1 MKFVYKIAA
10 ASSALLLITIGLLNT
25 TQYLSV
31 KRELSSTIEESITDI
46 VNGVKNT
53 VAAELN
59 GKKKLA
65 NYVTTLVEQNP
76 TIDNITNIINQP
88 DIRDAFV
95 LVGGGYEVDSP
106 YFKNDPSWN
115 PGANWDPRV
124 RPWYK
129 DAKSKGELVITE
141 PYADSASG
149 EIMISVATPIN
160 QAGSFIGAIFFDL
173 SLSTLSDL
181 INSVKLFDAGYLF
194 IVTEG
199 GTIIAHPESKYNGK
213 AMKSFLPNSNI
224 NVRDTSKIELNDK
237 EYNLRFVEVPSQDW
251 YIGVLLDEK
260 IAYQSV
266 YTMRNNAIMYSIIAL
281 VLSILTLLFLMKKLL
296 LPLGALNEV
305 IKDVASGNGDL
316 TKRLDTKTDAEF
328 AELAYGFNTFSEN
341 LRNQVKQL
349 KAYGVDIL
357 QGTEITAEGASESNE
372 AMGTQLQE
380 LEMLATA
387 MNEMSSTASDVA
399 SNAKNAASAAQEAED
414 STIVG
419 TEVVEKTT
427 SSIDV
432 LSNRIEQAVNDVG
445 ILEEATGNIEKVLQV
460 INDIADQTNLLA
472 LNAAIE
478 AARAGEQGR
487 GFAVVADEVRTLAS
501 RTQESTTEIRTM
513 IDKLQSGANAVSIAM
528 NASKEAANGTVEQA
542 KQAGE
547 ALNKI
552 YSSIKQIN
560 DMNVQIATAAEEQ
573 SVVAEEVNTN
583 TVKIKDLSVQV
594 SNAAQ
599 RTNEA
604 IQMQITSV
612 RDQNEILDKF
622 KV

>member
-25 TQYLSV
+25 TQYLNV

-76 TIDNITNIINQP
+76 TIDNITNVINQP
-88 DIRDAFV
+88 DIKDAFV

-106 YFKNDPSWN
+106 YFKNDAGWN

-199 GTIIAHPESKYNGK
+199 GTVIAHPESKYNGK

-224 NVRDTSKIELNDK
+224 NVRDTSKIELNEK

-266 YTMRNNAIMYSIIAL
+266 YT
-281 VLSILTLLFLMKKLL
+281 
-296 LPLGALNEV
+296 
-305 IKDVASGNGDL
+305 
-316 TKRLDTKTDAEF
+316 
-328 AELAYGFNTFSEN
+328 
-341 LRNQVKQL
+341 
-349 KAYGVDIL
+349 
-357 QGTEITAEGASESNE
+357 
-372 AMGTQLQE
+372 
-380 LEMLATA
+380 
-387 MNEMSSTASDVA
+387 
-399 SNAKNAASAAQEAED
+399 
-414 STIVG
+414 
-419 TEVVEKTT
+419 
-427 SSIDV
+427 
-432 LSNRIEQAVNDVG
+432 
-445 ILEEATGNIEKVLQV
+445 
-460 INDIADQTNLLA
+460 
-472 LNAAIE
+472 
-478 AARAGEQGR
+478 
-487 GFAVVADEVRTLAS
+487 
-501 RTQESTTEIRTM
+501 
-513 IDKLQSGANAVSIAM
+513 
-528 NASKEAANGTVEQA
+528 
-542 KQAGE
+542 
-547 ALNKI
+547 
-552 YSSIKQIN
+552 
-560 DMNVQIATAAEEQ
+560 
-573 SVVAEEVNTN
+573 
-583 TVKIKDLSVQV
+583 
-594 SNAAQ
+594 
-599 RTNEA
+599 
-604 IQMQITSV
+604 
-612 RDQNEILDKF
+612 
-622 KV
+622 

>member
-10 ASSALLLITIGLLNT
+10 ASSTLLLITIGLLNT

-31 KRELSSTIEESITDI
+31 KQELSATIEESITDI

-53 VAAELN
+53 VAAELK
-59 GKKKLA
+59 GKKNLA
-65 NYVTTLVEQNP
+65 NYATSLAEQKP
-76 TIDNITNIINQP
+76 TIENITNIISQP
-88 DIRDAFV
+88 DIRNAFV

-106 YFKNDPSWN
+106 YFKSDPNWN

-149 EIMISVATPIN
+149 EIMISIATPIN
-160 QAGSFIGAIFFDL
+160 QDGNFIGSIFFDL

-181 INSVKLFDAGYLF
+181 INSVNLFDAGYLF
-194 IVTEG
+194 IVTKG
-199 GTIIAHPESKYNGK
+199 ATVIAHPESKYNGK

-224 NVRDTSKIELNDK
+224 SVQNTSKIELNGK
-237 EYNLRFVEVPSQDW
+237 EYNLRFVEVPSQNW

-266 YTMRNNAIMYSIIAL
+266 YSMRNSSILYSIIAL

-296 LPLGALNEV
+296 LPLDALNEV

-316 TKRLDTKTDAEF
+316 TKRLDTKTDQEF
-328 AELAYGFNTFSEN
+328 AELANGFNTFSEN

-349 KAYGVDIL
+349 KAFGVDIL
-357 QGTEITAEGASESNE
+357 HGTEITAEGTSESNE

-399 SNAKNAASAAQEAED
+399 NNAKNAASAAQEAED
-414 STIVG
+414 STIIG

-427 SSIDV
+427 SSIDA
-432 LSNRIEQAVNDVG
+432 LSNRIEQVVNDVG
-445 ILEEATGNIEKVLQV
+445 ILEEATGSIEKILQV

-513 IDKLQSGANAVSIAM
+513 IDKLQSGASVVSIAM

-552 YSSIKQIN
+552 YSAIKQIN
-560 DMNVQIATAAEEQ
+560 DMNVQIATAAKEQ
-573 SVVAEEVNTN
+573 SIVAEEVNTN

-612 RDQNEILDKF
+612 RDQNEILDRF